1 MKTRRV
7 CLIGGT
13 GFVGRHLAAQLSK
26 AGYAVRVLTRRRE
39 RHRELLI
46 LPRVELIEAN
56 IYDPAE
62 LSRQFSDMDAVINLV
77 GILNQRRRRG
87 QRFKDAHVELPRR
100 IVSACQNAGVKRL
113 LHMSALKADAHNG
126 PSRYLRS
133 KGEGE
138 AVVMNAAGLHTT
150 CFRPSVIFGPDDQ
163 FFNRFARLLALS
175 PGLFPLACAN
185 ARFAPVYVEDVA
197 AAFVSAL
204 DNPATFGQSYELC
217 GPRPYTLYELVAYTA
232 RLCGHKRHIL
242 KLGPRLSWWQG
253 FVLERLPGQPFSRD
267 NYRSTRVNSLCK
279 SHFPDVFGINPSS
292 IEAIVP
298 GYLGE
303 RDMNVRLSSL
313 RRNAGRD

>member
-1 MKTRRV
+1 MKTRRI

-39 RHRELLI
+39 RHRELLV

-56 IYDPAE
+56 IYDPSE
-62 LSRQFSDMDAVINLV
+62 LGRQFVGMDAVVNLV
-77 GILNQRRRRG
+77 GILNGRRRRG
-87 QRFKDAHVELPRR
+87 QRFQDAHVELPRH
-100 IVSACQNAGVKRL
+100 IVAACHSAGVQRL
-113 LHMSALKADAHNG
+113 LHMSALKADAQNG
-126 PSRYLRS
+126 PSEYLRS

-138 AVVMNAAGLHTT
+138 AVVMSAEGLQATS
-150 CFRPSVIFGPDDQ
+150 FRPSVIFGPDDQ

-197 AAFVSAL
+197 AAFVNAL
-204 DNPATFGQSYELC
+204 DNPATIGQSYELC
-217 GPRPYTLYELVAYTA
+217 GPTPYSLYELVAYTA
-232 RLCGHKRHIL
+232 RLSGHKRHIL
-242 KLGPRLSWWQG
+242 KLGPKLSWWQG
-253 FVLERLPGQPFSRD
+253 FLLEHLPGQPFSRD

-279 SHFPDVFGINPSS
+279 SDFPEVFGISPSS

-313 RRNAGRD
+313 RRMAGRD